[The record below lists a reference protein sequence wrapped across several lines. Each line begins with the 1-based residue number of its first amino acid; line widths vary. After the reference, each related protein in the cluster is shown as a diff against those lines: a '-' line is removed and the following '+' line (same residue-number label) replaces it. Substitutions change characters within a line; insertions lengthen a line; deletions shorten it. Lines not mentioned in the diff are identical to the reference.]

1 MANGKLKGKKSGF
14 KSKGLSSG
22 KTSKRGAASSR
33 GGSQSSVKSDKP
45 AGISKRYRRTK
56 GSANPKNKRTNTTFP
71 TTSKSES
78 RGSVAFGTKRGATKS
93 RPKSKTTPEVQ
104 AGLASIPFR
113 NRDIAKI
120 TKTNTGG
127 SRTVSRPM
135 KTNRTF

>member
-1 MANGKLKGKKSGF
+1 MANGKLKGRQGGS
-14 KSKGLSSG
+14 KSKGPSSG
-22 KTSKRGAASSR
+22 KTSKRGEASSR
-33 GGSQSSVKSDKP
+33 GASQSSVKSGKP
-45 AGISKRYRRTK
+45 DGISKRYRRTMPL
-56 GSANPKNKRTNTTFP
+56 ADPKNKRTKTTFP

-78 RGSVAFGTKRGATKS
+78 RNSVAFGTKRGATKS

-120 TKTNTGG
+120 TKTNTGRG
-127 SRTVSRPM
+127 RTVSRPM

>member
-1 MANGKLKGKKSGF
+1 MANGKLKGGQSGL
-14 KSKGLSSG
+14 KSKGPSSG

-33 GGSQSSVKSDKP
+33 GGSQSSVKIGKP
-45 AGISKRYRRTK
+45 AGISKSYRRTK
-56 GSANPKNKRTNTTFP
+56 GSDNPKNKMTNATF
-71 TTSKSES
+71 KSGS
-78 RGSVAFGTKRGATKS
+78 RGSVAFGTKRGATES